1 MTAMCVELPVDIP
14 IGRSPILS
22 VTHKFKPDHVLILD
36 MFYDYPMNHQG
47 SCTLD
52 IDRENR
58 HPLEYTRLV
67 VYCLSCSS

>member
-1 MTAMCVELPVDIP
+1 MIATCDELPVGTP

-52 IDRENR
+52 TDRGSR
-58 HPLEYTRLV
+58 RPLEYTQPV
-67 VYCLSCSS
+67 V